1 MSLSSKISIT
11 SSSVCS
17 KSCVRSSAVVEIAEV
32 VVPGNND
39 IVIDEVRND
48 DGGGG
53 DILADLAMGV
63 KSVYGD
69 CDGILVAF
77 RCVLRHSCGFL
88 SEVEKQQEEQQ

>member
-17 KSCVRSSAVVEIAEV
+17 KSCVRSSAVVENAEL
-32 VVPGNND
+32 VPGNND
-39 IVIDEVRND
+39 IVIDVEN

>member
-17 KSCVRSSAVVEIAEV
+17 KSCVRSSAVVENAEL
-32 VVPGNND
+32 VPGNND
-39 IVIDEVRND
+39 IVIDVEN

-63 KSVYGD
+63 KSVYDD

>member
-17 KSCVRSSAVVEIAEV
+17 KSCFRSSAVVENAEL
-32 VVPGNND
+32 VPGNND
-39 IVIDEVRND
+39 IVIDVEN